1 MSKYQCIVCDYF
13 TDIKCN
19 YERHLKSE
27 KHLKSQTYSKIYKC
41 EYCNK
46 TYKYSQGLSKHLKYS
61 CKKSNDE
68 DLKEF
73 VRLLN
78 EKNKMLEKSMNY
90 NSSDIMKNKLLKTD
104 KCIEL
109 LTKKLDIVKLGN
121 SNNLNIQ
128 NNTTNNNYYCPTNNY
143 NTINSNNVVQIT
155 NNNTFVLNYKDTD
168 MSHLTP
174 QDFKQIISRKLNC
187 IPEFVRR
194 VHCNKQL
201 PQNMNIYIPNI
212 KNKFIMLYKDG
223 EWLLHDRDSIL
234 EELIEDRACRLEEWL
249 DDNPE
254 ESHRLKDTFNE
265 FLDYRNNN
273 FDECNKKLK
282 SEIQKDLYNIRH
294 TVGKNK
300 LKSIK

>member
-1 MSKYQCIVCDYF
+1 MSKFQCLICDYY

-19 YERHLKSE
+19 YERHMKSE
-27 KHLKSQTYSKIYKC
+27 KHLKLHTDSRVYECK
-41 EYCNK
+41 YCK
-46 TYKYSQGLSKHLKYS
+46 KSYKYSQGLSKHIKYS
-61 CKKSNDE
+61 CKKNKDE

-78 EKNKMLEKSMNY
+78 KKSMMMQKSLTY
-90 NSSDIMKNKLLKTD
+90 GSPDAMKKEILKTD
-104 KCIEL
+104 KCIDL
-109 LTKKLDIVKLGN
+109 LTKKLDIVKVGN
-121 SNNLNIQ
+121 NNSLNIQ
-128 NNTTNNNYYCPTNNY
+128 NNTTNNNYYYPTNNY

>member
-1 MSKYQCIVCDYF
+1 MGKFQCLLCDYY

-27 KHLKSQTYSKIYKC
+27 KHFKSHTDAKMYKC
-41 EYCNK
+41 EYCDK
-46 TYKYSQGLSKHLKYS
+46 TYKYSQGLSKHIKYS
-61 CKKSNDE
+61 CKKNKDE

-78 EKNKMLEKSMNY
+78 QKNKMLEKSLTY
-90 NSSDIMKNKLLKTD
+90 SSPDKMKNEMLKKD
-104 KCIEL
+104 RCLEL
-109 LTKKLDIVKLGN
+109 LTKKLDIVKVGN
-121 SNNLNIQ
+121 NTFHQNIS
-128 NNTTNNNYYCPTNNY
+128 TTNNNYYCPTNHY
-143 NTINSNNVVQIT
+143 STVNSNNVVKIT

-168 MSHLTP
+168 MSHLTT
-174 QDFKQIISRKLNC
+174 QDFKQIIGRKFNC

-194 VHCNKQL
+194 VHCNKEL

-234 EELIEDRACRLEEWL
+234 QELIEDRACRLEEWL
-249 DDNPE
+249 DENPE
-254 ESHRLKDTFNE
+254 ESKRLKDTFNE